1 MLLSGLCKGH
11 SQGFVLAL
19 RALGLLAAGQ
29 GKSGVPAVTDSQREY
44 SRKKEGK
51 KNTVMVCL
59 EKGLL
64 FNYCKLLNLIF
75 LYAFN
80 FNFFLAQN
88 S

>member
-29 GKSGVPAVTDSQREY
+29 GKSGVPPVTDSQSEY
-44 SRKKEGK
+44 SRKEGKK
-51 KNTVMVCL
+51 KNTVLGCL

-64 FNYCKLLNLIF
+64 FNYCELL
-75 LYAFN
+75 N
-80 FNFFLAQN
+80 FNF
-88 S
+88 